1 MSKYHNQNSP
11 VKQKTDR
18 TITLG
23 SFDYKRLANSYWKYP
38 NQMVTQGKNAP
49 GGTTHPSLKGYDWR
63 VAEMVWYLGVTTS
76 AVNRLAASEEFREL
90 LKYT

>member
-49 GGTTHPSLKGYDWR
+49 GGTTHPSLKGYFFFNFFVDRILESAYYKIWMSR
-63 VAEMVWYLGVTTS
+63 MVVLGT
-76 AVNRLAASEEFREL
+76 R
-90 LKYT
+90 